1 MTAELKEIGEKLD
14 LAKRTLDAMAELMD
28 QMAGRKMDTRMIDR
42 LIAHG
47 KKVDI

>member
-14 LAKRTLDAMAELMD
+14 LAKRTLDAMAQLMD
-28 QMAGRKMDTRMIDR
+28 QIAGRKMDTGMIEK
-42 LIAHG
+42 LIARG

>member
-1 MTAELKEIGEKLD
+1 MSAELREIGEKLD

-28 QMAGRKMDTRMIDR
+28 QIAGRQMDTGMIER
-42 LIAHG
+42 LVARG